1 MAERPDVVLI
11 MTDQQRFDQVGY
23 ASHGLVDTPNI
34 DSLAAQGVV
43 FANAYSGSTTCVPA
57 RTSLLT
63 GLHNHRVPTQVN
75 RFALRE
81 GFWTIARALKHAGY
95 ETALIGKGHFA
106 PIHAEHGF
114 DTMRLCEHLFRK
126 DLSPQG
132 GGSPADVDDYHRWLR
147 GEGLDDWRAVTPPGG
162 QATPFP
168 YGAEFHPT
176 AWVESEAL
184 SFLERRKRNQP
195 LLLVISFPHPHA
207 PYNPPEPY
215 ASMYEAD
222 GTELPADDFDVNK
235 RLPPGFLDAMTT
247 RLGRFGARRV
257 SEDEMEARQALTQI
271 RALIK
276 QIDDAIGRILDRIDL
291 DRSIVFFTSDHG
303 DYSGHRGMM
312 GKVPWIPFDD
322 LARVP
327 LVVAGPGVVGGRCV
341 SELVQNSD
349 FALTCLDYA
358 AIQMPGNVFDSH
370 SLRPLLRDAPHPDDQ
385 DRAVL
390 CATTMGWPM
399 IRRGPMKYIVHLLSN
414 PNALFDLDSDPGETV
429 SVLDDPAYRSVASE
443 LSSLLEQELARG
455 IPEMPRL

>member
-1 MAERPDVVLI
+1 MAERPDLVLI

-23 ASHGLVDTPNI
+23 ESGGYFETPNV
-34 DSLAAQGVV
+34 DGLAERGVI

-57 RTSLLT
+57 RVSLLT
-63 GLHNHRVPTQVN
+63 GLQNHRVPTQVN

-81 GFWTIARALKHAGY
+81 GFWTIARALKLAGY

-106 PIHAEHGF
+106 PIHAQHGF

-126 DLSPQG
+126 DLIPREG
-132 GGSPADVDDYHRWLR
+132 EAPNDVDDYHDWLR
-147 GEGLDDWRAVTPPGG
+147 EKGLNDWRAVTPPGG
-162 QATPFP
+162 QASPFP

-176 AWVESEAL
+176 SWVEREAM
-184 SFLERRKRNQP
+184 SFLDRRKRDQP
-195 LLLVISFPHPHA
+195 LFLVISFPHPHA

-215 ASMYEAD
+215 ASMYAAD
-222 GTELPADDFDVNK
+222 RTELPADDFDVNK
-235 RLPPGFLDAMTT
+235 RLPAGFLDAMTT

-257 SEDEMEARQALTQI
+257 SEDEAEARQALTQI

-276 QIDDAIGRILDRIDL
+276 QIDEAIGHILDRIDL
-291 DRSIVFFTSDHG
+291 SGSIVFFTSDHG

-358 AIQMPGNVFDSH
+358 AMEMPANVFDSR
-370 SLRPLLRDAPHPDDQ
+370 SLRPLLRDAPRREDH

-414 PNALFDLDSDPGETV
+414 PNVLFDLDRDPGETV
-429 SVLDDPAYRSVASE
+429 SVLDDPGYRSVAGE

-455 IPEMPRL
+455 IPEMPNL